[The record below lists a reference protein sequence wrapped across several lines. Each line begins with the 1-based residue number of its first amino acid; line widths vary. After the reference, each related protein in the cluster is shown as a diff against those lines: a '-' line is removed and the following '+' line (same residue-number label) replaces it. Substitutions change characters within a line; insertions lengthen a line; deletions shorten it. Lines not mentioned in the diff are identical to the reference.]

1 MQIKADEISA
11 IIKEKI
17 KGFDKQVDDGAANMN
32 SQARKVRR
40 ISVKR
45 DLDLPLQRLAQPP
58 LDAVLFCWG
67 QRRSR
72 RYRDLLRSFRL
83 IDQFGKRLCNIG
95 EEPDSVL
102 LDQLSKEG
110 FAGRRTTETLAK
122 LCEDDDLLLDTEYRR
137 GNDMPESRRLFH
149 GLA

>member
-1 MQIKADEISA
+1 MSSFSVSGQQRLHGIQASSNGA
-11 IIKEKI
+11 
-17 KGFDKQVDDGAANMN
+17 VDDGAADMN

-58 LDAVLFCWG
+58 LDAVLFGWG

-83 IDQFGKRLCNIG
+83 IDQFGKRLRNIG

-110 FAGRRTTETLAK
+110 FAGRRTTESLAK
-122 LCEDDDLLLDTEYRR
+122 LCEYDVPLLDTECRR
-137 GNDMPESRRLFH
+137 GNDMP
-149 GLA
+149 